1 MSWLESNGKMMSVL
15 AAGATLCGVGAFGP
29 TVRATLV
36 AYEGFNYT
44 AGITLPAD
52 RNPTTWNGGTGWSNT
67 WNTANGDEPVIG
79 TGSLS
84 YGTLATTGN
93 MMTVP
98 NANSTG
104 NGAERTLDST
114 AQSDFIYGG
123 SATGT
128 MWVSAL
134 VQQNYTGDNAA
145 ISLGNTQQYQPGITF
160 GSFTSGGVS
169 YYGMASNTTNVA
181 TAPVVTGTAAFLVLE
196 INFTGN
202 NNIDLTLY
210 VDPAPGLT
218 APAAG
223 TTSITYS
230 GKPFSSSGGVNVT
243 GTGWSFDELR
253 FGTTYA
259 DVAPSIPEPATLAL
273 MAAAGTGILL
283 RPRKRAGKD
292 QHPHGTGPA
301 GRDEEGPK

>member
-1 MSWLESNGKMMSVL
+1 MSWLESKDKLMLVV
-15 AAGATLCGVGAFGP
+15 AAGAALWGVGTFGSSA
-29 TVRATLV
+29 RATLV
-36 AYEGFNYT
+36 AYEGFSYT

-52 RNPTTWNGGTGWSNT
+52 QNPTNWNGGTGWSNT

-84 YGTLATTGN
+84 YGPLATTGN

-104 NGAERTLDST
+104 NGAARTLDST
-114 AQSDFIYGG
+114 AQNDFIYGS

-134 VQQNYTGDNAA
+134 VQQNYTGDDAA

-160 GSFTSGGVS
+160 GSFASGGGS
-169 YYGMASNTTNVA
+169 YYGMASNTTNV
-181 TAPVVTGTAAFLVLE
+181 TIAPVVTGTTAFLALE

-202 NNIDLTLY
+202 NNINLTLY
-210 VDPAPGLT
+210 VDPTPGLS

-223 TTSITYS
+223 TTSITYP
-230 GKPFSSSGGVNVT
+230 GKPFSSSGGVSVT

-259 DVAPSIPEPATLAL
+259 DVAPAVPEPTTLGL
-273 MAAAGTGILL
+273 MAVAGLGLL
-283 RPRKRAGKD
+283 LIRRKR
-292 QHPHGTGPA
+292 QPA
-301 GRDEEGPK
+301 